1 MNGSEVKLLQC
12 RKKNTYTNTY
22 LGSLAT
28 LYVLKK
34 QKMETHFLKFV
45 FVRLLIRNKL
55 RITKKIDV

>member
-1 MNGSEVKLLQC
+1 MGQRLNYCNAE
-12 RKKNTYTNTY
+12 KKNTYTNTY

-45 FVRLLIRNKL
+45 FVILLIRNKL